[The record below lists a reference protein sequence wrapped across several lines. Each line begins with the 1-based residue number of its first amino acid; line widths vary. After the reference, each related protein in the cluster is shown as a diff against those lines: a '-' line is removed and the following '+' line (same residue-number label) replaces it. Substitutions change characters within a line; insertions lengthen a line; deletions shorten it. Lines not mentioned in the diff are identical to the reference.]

1 MSRFTEF
8 KAMIEIDKIP
18 SDDSFLMLAPSLG
31 LTDKKKIILIR
42 RQAKKNNKYFNR
54 ILSLLHNYRGFKLY
68 PGMRPDFFI

>member
-18 SDDSFLMLAPSLG
+18 SDNDFLTLAPSLG
-31 LTDKKKIILIR
+31 LKDKKDIILIR
-42 RQAKKNNKYFNR
+42 RQSKINRRHFNR
-54 ILSLLHNYRGFKLY
+54 DLSLLQNYRGFKLY